1 MELNIK
7 DKILNRSK
15 ENLNDTEER
24 FNRVSKKT
32 NFALNIVFALLAAAC
47 IIPFL
52 FVVIISLTS
61 EASLTANGYRFWP
74 EEWSLEAYK
83 YIFLQ
88 AVK

>member
-32 NFALNIVFALLAAAC
+32 NFALNIFQ
-47 IIPFL
+47 
-52 FVVIISLTS
+52 
-61 EASLTANGYRFWP
+61 NM
-74 EEWSLEAYK
+74 K
-83 YIFLQ
+83 MN
-88 AVK
+88 